1 MAPHR
6 NSVLES
12 WHSDP
17 LSDVANAGLP
27 WSPIVPVQ
35 PAEHYWSPSES
46 EITATFRQRL
56 SARQPLDRIDAA
68 DSEKQPATIIG
79 GLPSRVGQDNATRNP
94 VKSRLR

>member
-27 WSPIVPVQ
+27 RSPIVPVQ

-46 EITATFRQRL
+46 EITPRSANACPPGNRWIELMPPTQR
-56 SARQPLDRIDAA
+56 S
-68 DSEKQPATIIG
+68 
-79 GLPSRVGQDNATRNP
+79 
-94 VKSRLR
+94 SRLRSSEDYHRESDKIMLRETR